1 MGLNCLD
8 GQQSDMSSLTTTVKK
23 SSRRGS
29 KIASL
34 TKPQSSAI
42 SEHSSL
48 KGTPQA
54 IQEWLM
60 SSRQVSPASRSVL
73 QENSRERTTPAICG
87 HKLSSVFASYD
98 HASHSWR
105 TSQASLLTLTLDEF
119 SETWPKAGMMQ
130 DGVCYQQPKWEP
142 RINEI
147 GSSLWPT
154 PRNTEI
160 DRSKTALGV
169 NGFNIIAADGREW
182 GANLATAVQMW
193 PTPRAGKTSDEN
205 EDTWMKRQQE
215 GKVSTPPLSLA
226 VKMYPTPTCDD
237 ADNSTLPPSQWERNN
252 LPGHLLRSGEIPGG
266 QRAFLFW
273 ANIPKKDWIPA

>member
-1 MGLNCLD
+1 MSYHFLREQEAVYLGLNCLD

-54 IQEWLM
+54 IWEWLM
-60 SSRQVSPASRSVL
+60 SSRQVSPASRSVS
-73 QENSRERTTPAICG
+73 QENGRERTTPAICG
-87 HKLSSVFASYD
+87 HKLSSAFASYD

-105 TSQASLLTLTLDEF
+105 TSQASLLTLTQDEF
-119 SETWPKAGMMQ
+119 SETWPKACTMQ
-130 DGVCYQQPKWEP
+130 DGVCYPQPKWEHH
-142 RINEI
+142 INEI

-154 PRNTEI
+154 PRYTEI
-160 DRSKTALGV
+160 DRSKTVLGV
-169 NGFNIIAADGREW
+169 NGFNIIVADGRE
-182 GANLATAVQMW
+182 G
-193 PTPRAGKTSDEN
+193 G
-205 EDTWMKRQQE
+205 WMKRQQE
-215 GKVSTPPLSLA
+215 GKVSTPPLILA

-237 ADNSTLPPSQWERNN
+237 ADNSTLPPSQQERNN
-252 LPGHLLRSGEIPGG
+252 IPGHLLRSGEIPGG
-266 QRAFLFW
+266 
-273 ANIPKKDWIPA
+273 